1 MTDSS
6 KVALLGL
13 DRAEL
18 TSLVESLGEPAYRGQ
33 QLRDAIY
40 RQRVEAVEEISTLS
54 QSLRGK
60 LTEKGVS
67 VGLPRI
73 AQRFV
78 SQDGTVRYLVALA
91 DGQSVETVW
100 MPEGDGGEAGD
111 GSEAGELAERFAES
125 DSSGTSGARAPIEKQ
140 EPIEALKRCA
150 TQKLTDQTPDRKQE
164 QEPGWRQEQ
173 KPERGRE
180 EKQKSGCGQ
189 EQIRDRG
196 QQDSDRGQ
204 QHDSDQRQ
212 GQRYGSDQRQS
223 QRRVQGQNQGR
234 STICISSQVGCAVDC
249 QFCLTALLGVKRN
262 LSSGEIVGQV
272 CAVLKD
278 QQVSPPEDRINLVF
292 MGMGEPF
299 LNYENFVKAAR
310 LLVEEVG
317 IAERRMTVSTAGIVP
332 RIHDFGAEK
341 IRPKL
346 AISLNASNDAL
357 RTRLMP
363 LNKKWNLEM
372 LMAAA
377 KEYPLRTREW
387 ITFEYVLLGGVNDG
401 PENAREVVELLRGMR
416 CKVNLIALNPGPGI
430 EFATPDRERVVEFQK
445 ILRESGVPAYVR
457 RPRGR
462 DIYAACGQLKRTVE
476 IATAPAQ

>member
-1 MTDSS
+1 MQKD
-6 KVALLGL
+6 AGQIELLGL
-13 DRAEL
+13 DRQEL
-18 TSLVESLGEPAYRGQ
+18 ATLVESAGEPSYRARQ
-33 QLRDAIY
+33 IAEAVY
-40 RQRVEAVEEISTLS
+40 RQRVESVAEISTLS
-54 QSLRGK
+54 QQLRAK
-60 LTEKGVS
+60 LEEDGVL
-67 VGLPRI
+67 VGAPRI
-73 AQRFV
+73 DRRFV
-78 SQDGTVRYLVALA
+78 SLDGTVRYLSAFA

-111 GSEAGELAERFAES
+111 GSEAGEQAERFANLS
-125 DSSGTSGARAPIEKQ
+125 PSGTEAQLDDHEESIA
-140 EPIEALKRCA
+140 ALKRSA
-150 TQKLTDQTPDRKQE
+150 TQKP
-164 QEPGWRQEQ
+164 
-173 KPERGRE
+173 
-180 EKQKSGCGQ
+180 
-189 EQIRDRG
+189 
-196 QQDSDRGQ
+196 
-204 QHDSDQRQ
+204 
-212 GQRYGSDQRQS
+212 
-223 QRRVQGQNQGR
+223 RRSQGQNQGR

-262 LSSGEIVGQV
+262 LTAGEIVGQV

-278 QQVSPPEDRINLVF
+278 QNVSPPEDRINLVF

-332 RIHDFGAEK
+332 RIHEFGGERV
-341 IRPKL
+341 RPKL

-372 LMAAA
+372 LMDAARV
-377 KEYPLRTREW
+377 YPLRTREW
-387 ITFEYVLLGGVNDG
+387 ITFEYVLLGGVNDA
-401 PENAREVVELLRGMR
+401 PENAREVAELLKGMR

-430 EFATPDRERVVEFQK
+430 EFATPQAERVAEFQT
-445 ILRESGVPAYVR
+445 ILREAGIPAFVR

-476 IATAPAQ
+476 IATAPAP

>member
-1 MTDSS
+1 MADFSQH
-6 KVALLGL
+6 VLLGM

-18 TSLVESLGEPAYRGQ
+18 ASFAESLGEPAYRAQ
-33 QLRDAIY
+33 QLRDAVY
-40 RQRVEAVEEISTLS
+40 RQRVQSVQEISTLS
-54 QSLRGK
+54 QQLRGK
-60 LTEKGVS
+60 LTEKGVT
-67 VGLPRI
+67 VGSPRI
-73 AQRFV
+73 GQRFV
-78 SQDGTVRYLVALA
+78 SADGTVRYLIALA
-91 DGQSVETVW
+91 DGQTVETVW

-111 GSEAGELAERFAES
+111 GSEAGELAERFVDQS
-125 DSSGTSGARAPIEKQ
+125 SSGAEALSNKEATA
-140 EPIEALKRCA
+140 ALKRCA
-150 TQKLTDQTPDRKQE
+150 TQRPAD
-164 QEPGWRQEQ
+164 PG
-173 KPERGRE
+173 
-180 EKQKSGCGQ
+180 
-189 EQIRDRG
+189 
-196 QQDSDRGQ
+196 
-204 QHDSDQRQ
+204 
-212 GQRYGSDQRQS
+212 QS
-223 QRRVQGQNQGR
+223 QRRNQVQNQGR

-262 LSSGEIVGQV
+262 LSAGEIVGQV

-278 QQVSPPEDRINLVF
+278 QKVSPPEDRINLVF

-317 IAERRMTVSTAGIVP
+317 IAERRMTVSTAGVVP
-332 RIHDFGAEK
+332 RIHDFGGEK

-346 AISLNASNDAL
+346 AISLNASNDEL

-387 ITFEYVLLGGVNDG
+387 ITFEYVLLGEVNDG
-401 PENAREVVELLRGMR
+401 LENAREVAELLRGMK

-430 EFATPDRERVVEFQK
+430 EFTTPAAERVAEFQK
-445 ILRESGVPAYVR
+445 ILREAGIPAFVR

-476 IATAPAQ
+476 IATAPAP